1 MAVEQLDSLIGLY
14 RKQLGIRNLEFM
26 SVSGLTH
33 LIEVVELKV
42 GMNAVIGKY
51 KVSNFAHGGYAITH
65 DNVV

>member
-26 SVSGLTH
+26 GVSGLTH

-42 GMNAVIGKY
+42 GMNAIIGKY
-51 KVSNFAHGGYAITH
+51 VKHHPIIH
-65 DNVV
+65 RI